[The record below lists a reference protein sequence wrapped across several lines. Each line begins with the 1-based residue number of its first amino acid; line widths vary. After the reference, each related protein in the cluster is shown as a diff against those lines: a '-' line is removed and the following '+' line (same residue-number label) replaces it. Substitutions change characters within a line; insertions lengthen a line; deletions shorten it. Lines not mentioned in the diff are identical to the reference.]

1 MSKVNSSVLR
11 QKLNLL
17 IADESPLYRK
27 SVIALLKEVS
37 SIGAILE
44 ADSAEE
50 VVQKI
55 TSHRIDIVLLEV
67 RLKGGDAFDVAEH
80 IRSNKLRTRLIGLT
94 AYTDQ
99 INLLHMAK
107 AGIHGILLKHN
118 VLPEELIDAIH
129 VVQAGKRCYAS
140 RVTEVI
146 NDYISEFDDL
156 PSLKLSEREKQL
168 LPLLAKGF
176 TAKEI
181 GTRLKLE
188 TGTVEA
194 YRKKL
199 MYKTLTHTVQEL
211 ISFAYRNGLLKTH
224 TDIP

>member
-1 MSKVNSSVLR
+1 MSKVNSSIPR

-37 SIGAILE
+37 TIGTILE
-44 ADSAEE
+44 AESMQE
-50 VVQKI
+50 VVDRVSSQ
-55 TSHRIDIVLLEV
+55 RVDIVLLEV
-67 RLKGGDAFDVAEH
+67 RLKGGDAFEVSEY
-80 IRSNKLRTRLIGLT
+80 IRSNKLRTRLIGIT

-107 AGIHGILLKHN
+107 AGIHGILLKHS

-129 VVQAGKRCYAS
+129 TVYSGRRCYAS

-181 GTRLKLE
+181 GMRLKLE

-199 MYKTLTHTVQEL
+199 MNKTLTHTVQEL
-211 ISFAYRNGLLKTH
+211 VSFAYRNGLLTTH
-224 TDIP
+224 SEVS